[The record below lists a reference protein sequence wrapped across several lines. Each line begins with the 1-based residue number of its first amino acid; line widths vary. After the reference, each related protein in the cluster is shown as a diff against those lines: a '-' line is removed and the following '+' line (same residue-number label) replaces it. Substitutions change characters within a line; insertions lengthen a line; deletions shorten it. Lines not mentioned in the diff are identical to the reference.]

1 LKGDRIGEEAE
12 EEILLTEE
20 LQKAKD
26 FESNG
31 NKKTMGSTS
40 TGTFAK
46 SLGGSRYDIM
56 DEYSNMDCVRSLA
69 KKLEKVAK
77 VFQRLVRTLWK
88 EQGMKAKDPVVD
100 GIDKPRATPAAPDQE
115 EAEELSDPPAGRKER
130 NKDAGEADNKNEDA
144 GETGEEADK
153 KNEDDGETDNEKGRV
168 QTRSSERNG
177 GLAFCECDNCG
188 KDSRGRFYPTGRWEN
203 QESMA
208 RAHAENQAREER
220 TEQENARNAQ
230 VKREMLA
237 RLQEGYNI
245 PGEKETEDEGM
256 SEETEETQKN
266 TVEQTID
273 MTFETTTE
281 SDKLVHTGELTTDL
295 GEPNSLREAVTGPD
309 KDRWILSIK
318 LKIETFKKHGA
329 WKLVTREEVNEL
341 GRKQIPM
348 NKTVFKK
355 VKTEQERSWQYYN
368 IGDKKILTGI
378 DDEWVLEKYDVEAAF
393 LNLKMGTRRMM
404 TKEEA
409 LIGGLKSEVEAFYD
423 EFEQYLK
430 IERLG
435 KLKKHLGVWWT
446 WGTDENGDPT
456 LTADMN
462 DMIDAIEKKFVA
474 CRGKGAK
481 KASTPGFPGTC
492 LAKLKEGEEQVDIDG
507 YRSIVG
513 KLLYLMTKIGPTYA
527 NAARELSAHMSNPG
541 EVHWKALERLVG
553 YLSGLPKSKRG
564 LTLRKPVSLRG
575 MFYSDSGYNM
585 CPDTSKSVSGGHET
599 IGGTTL
605 GWFSRKAATVA
616 LSTSEAEYIAYG
628 IAAQGMVFLHELLG
642 EIIGTVEKPGVIFE
656 DNMGCIFMIKN
667 PTTSVRTKHIRARA
681 HFVRDLREQQEVE
694 PVFCPSDRMLADGM
708 TKNQPEK
715 LFVMH
720 RDEIHSGDLRVRRED
735 VKDLLNTS
743 DRVPKAVHCVT
754 SEEPGSGC
762 VPQGYSH
769 TRDHTSD
776 IEAIGTIGSRTASR
790 SRTGRLTV
798 DVDSPG

>member
-1 LKGDRIGEEAE
+1 
-12 EEILLTEE
+12 
-20 LQKAKD
+20 
-26 FESNG
+26 
-31 NKKTMGSTS
+31 
-40 TGTFAK
+40 
-46 SLGGSRYDIM
+46 
-56 DEYSNMDCVRSLA
+56 
-69 KKLEKVAK
+69 
-77 VFQRLVRTLWK
+77 VF
-88 EQGMKAKDPVVD
+88 
-100 GIDKPRATPAAPDQE
+100 
-115 EAEELSDPPAGRKER
+115 
-130 NKDAGEADNKNEDA
+130 
-144 GETGEEADK
+144 
-153 KNEDDGETDNEKGRV
+153 
-168 QTRSSERNG
+168 
-177 GLAFCECDNCG
+177 
-188 KDSRGRFYPTGRWEN
+188 Y
-203 QESMA
+203 
-208 RAHAENQAREER
+208 
-220 TEQENARNAQ
+220 
-230 VKREMLA
+230 
-237 RLQEGYNI
+237 
-245 PGEKETEDEGM
+245 
-256 SEETEETQKN
+256 
-266 TVEQTID
+266 
-273 MTFETTTE
+273 
-281 SDKLVHTGELTTDL
+281 
-295 GEPNSLREAVTGPD
+295 
-309 KDRWILSIK
+309 
-318 LKIETFKKHGA
+318 KH
-329 WKLVTREEVNEL
+329 N
-341 GRKQIPM
+341 
-348 NKTVFKK
+348 
-355 VKTEQERSWQYYN
+355 
-368 IGDKKILTGI
+368 
-378 DDEWVLEKYDVEAAF
+378 DDEKLALLLCSHVDDS
-393 LNLKMGTRRMM
+393 
-404 TKEEA
+404 

-616 LSTSEAEYIAYG
+616 LSTSEAEYIAYE